1 MFWSVRGIRKTKWSG
16 CCYPRTRRNC
26 APCAW
31 FSYSQHC
38 SKSSST
44 YPDNVYLLVIDGEIF
59 QCPGDGVIDIADHQ
73 IAAAGFGT
81 LVGAAEIRMNVMIPT
96 VNAHIDN
103 RVTLL
108 VIAAPCMKANDQ
120 WPRFLSGSLV
130 NISPLH
136 GPVS

>member
-1 MFWSVRGIRKTKWSG
+1 MIRRP
-16 CCYPRTRRNC
+16 PRSTRTDTLFPYTTLFR
-26 APCAW
+26 
-31 FSYSQHC
+31 S
-38 SKSSST
+38 
-44 YPDNVYLLVIDGEIF
+44 IDGEIF